1 MSSVKEMLK
10 IIEDYFKGRRLAPI
24 VEIKPS
30 YWCQDGFYE
39 PENHS
44 LYFYTESKHVSNL
57 ETLEIPEILEL
68 PITNLTISFYYG
80 EDVGDVI
87 FKIPP
92 RMGGNMIIE
101 IFNVSEEWENEVKE
115 DLLRLCK
122 LLNLNPDPK
131 EFFMK

>member
-1 MSSVKEMLK
+1 MSSVEEILK
-10 IIEDYFKGRRLAPI
+10 IIKDYFKGRRLAPI

-39 PENHS
+39 PETHS
-44 LYFYTESKHVSNL
+44 LYFYTESKHVSIL
-57 ETLEIPEILEL
+57 ETLEIPEILKL
-68 PITNLTISFYYG
+68 PITSLTITFNYV

-92 RMGGNMIIE
+92 RKGGKMIIE

-115 DLLRLCK
+115 DLSRLCE
-122 LLNLNPDPK
+122 LLNLKPDPK
-131 EFFMK
+131 ELLMK